1 MALTFKSKTENIEV
15 VDTLNNFSL
24 NYRFQMKDSNLSGS
38 ISGDARIDG
47 RIVYTMNSG
56 DGQSFNC
63 HSSQMVNDDLTGLNE
78 KMKADIIAIREAPAN
93 YCS

>member
-1 MALTFKSKTENIEV
+1 
-15 VDTLNNFSL
+15 
-24 NYRFQMKDSNLSGS
+24 
-38 ISGDARIDG
+38 
-47 RIVYTMNSG
+47 MNSG

-63 HSSQMVNDDLTGLNE
+63 HSSQMVDDDLTGINE